1 MDISNLIPNTEKGQP
16 LGVAT
21 LDITGKVPSAQL
33 PAKPGNFLPIAGGTM
48 TGTLNMG
55 SKDIVSAQ
63 SIDSGLILSNNLR
76 GRTNTTNPILIEN
89 PINMNAKKITNA
101 AKGTANGDVVTVEN
115 INDHDTSPFAHAN
128 IRNLISAIQGA
139 YIYRGVIN
147 ENTINVTQ
155 INLNARILVLMGRA
169 AILGDVLT
177 DLDRTDWYFDGASW
191 DNMGQTFV
199 VLASAVNDGL
209 MSKEDYTK
217 LFDLYTKA
225 QLDAKFEL
233 LANKAVDWSVLN
245 DTKYPTTKAVAEMLL
260 NLPIAELNNH
270 TLREVF
276 EGGNLVVNGDFSK
289 GTTGWNITTGYT
301 NDNSQL
307 KLVADGSISTNRQS
321 SQKISLPTGDKVYV
335 SYKYKLT
342 NYIQGQLN
350 TQIADYNDS
359 VALSNNFVTTVTDY
373 TYGSKLVTST
383 NNGIQINLRGES
395 SPNFTAYWD
404 DIRVINTT
412 ALGISALTVAQ
423 MDYWFNVYQALQV
436 SMANGIFTMLDTKAD
451 KTLETWIAPTLV
463 NSWAG
468 STARYYRNNFGEI
481 RLSGSITTGTI
492 GTTAFTLPTGYRP
505 SQIVRCPV
513 ESNGAFGYVVINTD
527 GTVVPTI
534 GSNTRFSLDGV
545 YFRGA

>member
-233 LANKAVDWSVLN
+233 LANKAVDWSVINN
-245 DTKYPTTKAVAEMLL
+245 DKYPTTKAVAEMLL
-260 NLPIAELNNH
+260 NMPIAELNNH

-276 EGGNLVVNGDFSK
+276 EGGQLFINSDLTSLTNWSTLGTIHTLSGGKVTFNGD
-289 GTTGWNITTGYT
+289 GTSTRGALYQSVVGINGNKYYLGSYVSSNITNTSIGLLYYGNQLGGIKNIDKISTEKWNSVIVTWATGY
-301 NDNSQL
+301 NNNAFAIDWR
-307 KLVADGSISTNRQS
+307 DGTLLTGNYVTVR
-321 SQKISLPTGDKVYV
+321 KPLLLNLTSLD
-335 SYKYKLT
+335 
-342 NYIQGQLN
+342 
-350 TQIADYNDS
+350 
-359 VALSNNFVTTVTDY
+359 
-373 TYGSKLVTST
+373 
-383 NNGIQINLRGES
+383 
-395 SPNFTAYWD
+395 
-404 DIRVINTT
+404 
-412 ALGISALTVAQ
+412 ISALTVER
-423 MDYWFNVYQALQV
+423 MDYWFNVYQSLQV
-436 SMANGIFTMLDTKAD
+436 SSANALFTLYAPKQQEAWLT
-451 KTLETWIAPTLV
+451 PTLT
-463 NSWAG
+463 SA
-468 STARYYRNNFGEI
+468 TTTYLKYRKDNFGVVAIEGNI
-481 RLSGSITTGTI
+481 TITTAGTN
-492 GTTAFTLPTGYRP
+492 FTLPTGYRP
-505 SQIVRCPV
+505 LFAYTVGILT
-513 ESNGAFGYVVINTD
+513 FNTN
-527 GTVVPTI
+527 GTVVSSTT
-534 GSNTRFSLDGV
+534 GTQTLSVRFTG
-545 YFRGA
+545 GA